1 VKKTLFKILVVILV
15 LDICGVAGAFFGGV
29 LGALA
34 AAYFHVGAYA
44 TVLIVRVLTVAF
56 FCGFALWAWVIYSR
70 RRERKLRQQKA
81 VTSRAGVRN
90 DPSDRT
96 S

>member
-1 VKKTLFKILVVILV
+1 MKKTLFKILVVILV
-15 LDICGVAGAFFGGV
+15 LDLCGVAGAFFGGV

-44 TVLIVRVLTVAF
+44 TVLIVRVLTVTF

-70 RRERKLRQQKA
+70 RRERKSRQKKA
-81 VTSRAGVRN
+81 VTSPAVVQN
-90 DPSDRT
+90 DPSDQT
-96 S
+96 T